1 MKIILFVFLALF
13 TNDPK
18 EIARINALKK
28 EAEKAYL
35 AGDYELALAKYAV
48 LSDSIGVDEDEIKL
62 NLAHSHYQ
70 LGDTTGAKLNYNQLV
85 QSGKKSLKSIAYQQL
100 GIMSKDNGKLEEAL
114 QQMKSAIKSDP
125 SNQAARYDYEVVKKL
140 LKEQQEQQQ
149 QQDDQ
154 KEDQEN
160 KDGEGEDENE
170 QKKEDQEKGDKENE
184 EQKEGESD
192 EKSEEEKEQEK
203 QEGEQKEGEE
213 EEQKEKSKEEM
224 TKEKLAE
231 MNISEEKARML
242 LEAMRQNEIK
252 YLQQQKRKAT
262 ERPPSG
268 KPDW

>member
-35 AGDYELALAKYAV
+35 AGDYELALAKYAI

-70 LGDTTGAKLNYNQLV
+70 LGDTTGAKLNYNQLTR
-85 QSGKKSLKSIAYQQL
+85 SGKNPLKSIAYQQL

-140 LKEQQEQQQ
+140 IKEQQEQQQ
-149 QQDDQ
+149 QDDQ
-154 KEDQEN
+154 NKDEEN

-170 QKKEDQEKGDKENE
+170 QKKEEQEEGDKENE
-184 EQKEGESD
+184 EQKEGESE
-192 EKSEEEKEQEK
+192 EKSEEEKEQES
-203 QEGEQKEGEE
+203 EQKEGEE
-213 EEQKEKSKEEM
+213 SDEEQKEKSKEEM
-224 TKEKLAE
+224 TKEKLEE